1 MLSATREWKMTDGP
15 EQAMRV
21 AMRVREAVVAVGTKE
36 IAWGSG
42 SLRPWPAARL
52 YGAVPT

>member
-1 MLSATREWKMTDGP
+1 MTDGP

-42 SLRPWPAARL
+42 SLRQGCTVPYLLDTKIFDARE
-52 YGAVPT
+52 